1 MEYDK
6 QLQQLENVHLA
17 KPDRVFS
24 MYLNTDPSDPD
35 QQGGEWKIHLKNGL
49 NRFESYLKESGDKA
63 ELENFQQVR
72 EKVERFVQGNEQAFK
87 KSIVLFASADESVWF
102 AERIQM
108 RVETEFHWEDT
119 PVTDQLNQLKHDF
132 PKSGIILVQ
141 QNQVKV
147 IEAEL
152 GAILE
157 TKHFE
162 LDLDTEDWREYT
174 SEQKRP
180 MSMGKGGKD
189 PSRDTFNARVNAN
202 QQRWYKGLAPKL
214 DKLAKDNEWDRIY
227 LVGEKEEAKD
237 METYMNKDIYKV
249 EGKNMLDHEE
259 AKVIEKIVA

>member
-1 MEYDK
+1 MKFDK
-6 QLQQLENVHLA
+6 QLKQLENIQLQR
-17 KPDRVFS
+17 PNRVLS
-24 MYLNTDPSDPD
+24 MYLNTDPSDPE

-49 NRFESYLKESGDKA
+49 NHFESYLKESGDNQ
-63 ELENFQQVR
+63 ELKNFQAVR

-87 KSIVLFASADESVWF
+87 KGIVLFASADEQVWF
-102 AERIQM
+102 AERLQM
-108 RVETEFHWEDT
+108 RLQTEFHWEDA
-119 PVTDQLNQLKHDF
+119 PVTDQLKELRNKF

-157 TKHFE
+157 TKHYE

-174 SEQKRP
+174 AEQKRP

-189 PSRDTFNARVNAN
+189 PSRDSFDARVSAN

-214 DKLAKDNEWDRIY
+214 DKLAKDNQWDRIY

-237 METYMNKDIYKV
+237 MESYMNKEVYQV

-259 AKVIEKIVA
+259 MKVIEKVVA